1 MEKCKICNKRNS
13 PNICKKCIKNNN
25 VYSIN
30 ILKETFEIS
39 DSDIKTLPSYIG
51 PNNIIFYSRDDVIKI
66 ISDIYK
72 TKKSAS
78 IELKQKIRK
87 KELFDK
93 LKENK
98 LEYKKNSICDAY
110 IKFGS
115 PNINEVVD
123 ILLKNQLDEIN
134 RFICLID
141 ELNKRNINYDNR
153 IPIFKKYIKN
163 EIDIDE
169 TIKIAETEKFLIE
182 NTNYLSLLKIYDNN
196 IARDLALQ
204 KYNNSINYCDIIDLK
219 FD

>member
-1 MEKCKICNKRNS
+1 MEKCKICNKQKS

-115 PNINEVVD
+115 PNINEVID

-134 RFICLID
+134 KFIFLID
-141 ELNKRNINYDNR
+141 ELNKRNISYDNR
-153 IPIFKKYIKN
+153 IPIFKTYIKN
-163 EIDIDE
+163 DIDINE
-169 TIKIAETEKFLIE
+169 TIKIAETEKFLID

-196 IARDLALQ
+196 IAKDLALQ
-204 KYNNSINYCDIIDLK
+204 KYNNSTYYYDNIDLK

>member
-1 MEKCKICNKRNS
+1 MEKCKICNKRKS
-13 PNICKKCIKNNN
+13 PNICKKCIKNKN

-39 DSDIKTLPSYIG
+39 DSDIKTLPPYVG

-78 IELKQKIRK
+78 IELKQKLRK

-115 PNINEVVD
+115 PNINEVID

-134 RFICLID
+134 KFIFLID
-141 ELNKRNINYDNR
+141 ELNKRNISYDSR
-153 IPIFKKYIKN
+153 IPIFKTYIKN
-163 EIDIDE
+163 EIDINE

-196 IARDLALQ
+196 IAKDLALQ
-204 KYNNSINYCDIIDLK
+204 KYNNSTNYCDNIDLK

>member
-1 MEKCKICNKRNS
+1 MEKCKICNKRKS

-39 DSDIKTLPSYIG
+39 DSDIKTLPSYVG

-78 IELKQKIRK
+78 IELKQKLRK

-115 PNINEVVD
+115 PNINEVID

-134 RFICLID
+134 KFIFLID
-141 ELNKRNINYDNR
+141 ELNKRNISYDSR
-153 IPIFKKYIKN
+153 IPIFKTYIKN

-196 IARDLALQ
+196 IAKDLALQ
-204 KYNNSINYCDIIDLK
+204 KYNNSTNYCDNIDLK

>member
-1 MEKCKICNKRNS
+1 MEKCKICNKRKS

-39 DSDIKTLPSYIG
+39 DSDIKTLPSYVG

-78 IELKQKIRK
+78 IELKQKLRK

-115 PNINEVVD
+115 PNINEVID

-134 RFICLID
+134 KFIFLIN
-141 ELNKRNINYDNR
+141 ELNKRNISYDSR
-153 IPIFKKYIKN
+153 IPIFKSYIKN
-163 EIDIDE
+163 EIDINE

-196 IARDLALQ
+196 IAKDLALQ
-204 KYNNSINYCDIIDLK
+204 KYNNSTNYCDNIDLK